1 MPWVNGAPGSHIPER
16 AKRTV
21 RNRDQ
26 VCQLQYPNI
35 CTGTIDEFDHIIGV
49 KESHTDRPSTSTP
62 EHLRGVCIPC
72 HKKRTQ
78 QQATASRNRWK
89 RQPEQ
94 HPGLKL

>member
-16 AKRTV
+16 VKRTV

-26 VCQLQYPNI
+26 VCQLHYPNI
-35 CTGTIDEFDHIIGV
+35 CTESIDEFDHIIGV
-49 KESHTDRPSTSTP
+49 TQSHTDRQSTNTP
-62 EHLRGVCIPC
+62 EHLRGVCISC

-89 RQPEQ
+89 RQPEP
-94 HPGLKL
+94 HPGLKP